1 VNKTSK
7 RKKLQSLITI
17 ESDSLIQ
24 FITKAHQ
31 NNPNYQALKDP
42 NLKLSKQKDN
52 KTDITATFYKK
63 KKSHIPKSGNKK
75 KTISILSIN
84 QQKNCIRS
92 KSKTSKLRV
101 Q

>member
-31 NNPNYQALKDP
+31 NNLNYQALKDP

-63 KKSHIPKSGNKK
+63 KNP
-75 KTISILSIN
+75 ISQN
-84 QQKNCIRS
+84 QEIKRKPFQYC
-92 KSKTSKLRV
+92 